1 LLPPTTPER
10 PAQLQG
16 SGLSICAVTVDE
28 TDIWA
33 QHHAEEAQNKGSENL

>member
-16 SGLSICAVTVDE
+16 SGLSICAVTDE
-28 TDIWA
+28 TD
-33 QHHAEEAQNKGSENL
+33 AEEAQNKGSENL